1 MGYNLDAIIQ
11 KVRNG
16 EKEQFRHL
24 ISHCN
29 QPLYRTAIVILKNE
43 SDAEDAMQSA
53 YLKAFAHLN
62 SFKGEATF
70 LTWITRILI
79 NECKMLLRK
88 RRNVASLDNEEVLDI
103 QSNIESAVDQI
114 SKQQLHKWLEKS
126 IIDLPEK
133 YRLVY
138 ITREVNEMSTEETA
152 STLGLS
158 EENVKVR
165 LHRAK
170 SLIRESL
177 MKNVRSEELFSFGSK
192 RCEALADR
200 VMRNL
205 ESERTVIQVYNS

>member
-1 MGYNLDAIIQ
+1 MSDTLSEIIQ
-11 KVRNG
+11 QVRSG
-16 EKEQFRHL
+16 RKEQFRFV

-53 YLKAFAHLN
+53 YLKAFAHLS
-62 SFKGEATF
+62 SFKGESTF

-88 RRNVASLDNEEVLDI
+88 RKSVVSLDDEEVLET
-103 QSNIESAVDQI
+103 QSNNESAVDQI
-114 SKQQLHKWLEKS
+114 SKQQLNAWLEKS

-138 ITREVNEMSTEETA
+138 ITREVNDMSTEETA
-152 STLGLS
+152 AALGLS

-170 SLIRESL
+170 SFIRESL
-177 MKNVRSEELFSFGSK
+177 MKNVKSEELFSFGSR
-192 RCEALADR
+192 RCDALTHR
-200 VMRNL
+200 VMEKL
-205 ESERTVIQVYNS
+205 AMHSVHG

>member
-1 MGYNLDAIIQ
+1 MELKATIERILQGH
-11 KVRNG
+11 
-16 EKEQFRHL
+16 KEEFRHV

-43 SDAEDAMQSA
+43 ADAEDAMQSA
-53 YLKAFAHLN
+53 YLKAFAHLS
-62 SFKGEATF
+62 SFRGESSF

-88 RRNVASLDNEEVLDI
+88 RKEVASLDNSEVLEKH
-103 QSNIESAVDQI
+103 SNLESAVDQI
-114 SKQQLHKWLEKS
+114 SKKQLNGWLEKS

-138 ITREVNEMSTEETA
+138 VTREVNEMSTEEA
-152 STLGLS
+152 AAALGLS

-170 SLIRESL
+170 GLIRESL
-177 MKNVRSEELFSFGSK
+177 TKQVKTEELFSFGSL
-192 RCEALADR
+192 RCESLADR
-200 VMRNL
+200 VMSQLYSL
-205 ESERTVIQVYNS
+205 EESV